1 MGNNSFGKVVTI
13 TTFGES
19 HGKAI
24 GVTID
29 GLRPNFPLD
38 LDKIQA
44 ELNRRR
50 PGGNKFGTK
59 RDEKD
64 QLIVLS
70 GMYKGK
76 VTGTPLTI
84 IIENNNQISKDY
96 SELEKT
102 FRPSHA
108 DYTYYNKYKIR
119 DPRGGGRSSGRETA
133 TRVIAGAVAKQYL
146 DINKIKIEAATI
158 QIGNIKADKSIDSYN
173 WEDRNNN
180 DAHFP
185 DRKKAKDIETLFDE
199 LRKEGDSIGGIIE
212 CRISNI
218 PLGLGEPTFDKF
230 EARLASAMLSLGAA
244 RGFELGEGFNAATL
258 KGSQFND
265 KMNKLGFISNNNGGT
280 LGGIT
285 NSQDI
290 IFRVAFKPTPSISIA
305 QETVDI
311 NNNEKILEIK
321 GRHDPCICPRAV
333 VVVEAM
339 AALVT
344 LDFMMEKESRRPF

>member
-1 MGNNSFGKVVTI
+1 MGNNSFGKLISI

-29 GLRPNFPLD
+29 GLRPNFSLD
-38 LDKIQA
+38 LDKIQL
-44 ELNRRR
+44 ELDRRR

-59 RDEKD
+59 RNEKD
-64 QLIVLS
+64 KLKVIS

-84 IIENNNQISKDY
+84 IIENTNQISKDY
-96 SELEKT
+96 SELEKS

-108 DYTYYNKYKIR
+108 DYTYYNKYNIR

-133 TRVIAGAVAKQYL
+133 TRVIAGAVCKQYL
-146 DINKIKIEAATI
+146 DLENIKIEAATI
-158 QIGNIKADKSIDSYN
+158 QIGNIKANNLDKSYN
-173 WEDRNNN
+173 WEERNNN

-185 DRKKAKDIETLFDE
+185 DSQKATEIETLFSK
-199 LRKEGDSIGGIIE
+199 LREEGDSIGGIIE
-212 CRISNI
+212 CHISNV
-218 PLGLGEPTFDKF
+218 PVGLGEPTFDKF

-244 RGFELGEGFNAATL
+244 RGFELGEGFSSAEY
-258 KGSQFND
+258 KGSEFND
-265 KMNKLGFISNNNGGT
+265 KMNKLGFISNHNGGT

-290 IFRVAFKPTPSISIA
+290 IFRVAFKPTPSISIP

-311 NNNEKILEIK
+311 NNNEKLLEIK

-344 LDFMMEKESRRPF
+344 LDFMMEKECRRPF